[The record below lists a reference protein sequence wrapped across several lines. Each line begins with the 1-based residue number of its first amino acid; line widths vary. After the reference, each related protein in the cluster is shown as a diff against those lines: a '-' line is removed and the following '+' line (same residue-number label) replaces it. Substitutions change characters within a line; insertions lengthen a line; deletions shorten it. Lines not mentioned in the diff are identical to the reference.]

1 METSLDEI
9 ELAELAELEG
19 MAILGRIRIGKS
31 AKMLCPNCRQEQLP
45 TATQSTKTK
54 DTVTLACGCQRGPE
68 CLPVRRGSVS
78 FEAVQYNKKRA
89 LELWPLLEQFDGL
102 ALSQD
107 QRARDFWN

>member
-1 METSLDEI
+1 MDTLDEI
-9 ELAELAELEG
+9 ELAEQAEREG
-19 MAILGRIRIGKS
+19 MAICGRIRIGKNT
-31 AKMLCPNCRQEQLP
+31 KMLCPNCRQEQLP

-54 DTVTLACGCQRGPE
+54 DTVTLSCGCNREPE
-68 CLPVRRGSVS
+68 TLPLRKGCVS

-107 QRARDFWN
+107 QRARDFWG